1 MFDSVQQLLLKEF
14 QLGAVFMIVPSGS
27 GPSVSYGRVFLYM
40 SSVSSYLIGKIDSY
54 GAGGGPSAVAAS
66 AHSH

>member
-1 MFDSVQQLLLKEF
+1 MFGSVQQLLLKEF
-14 QLGAVFMIVPSGS
+14 QLGAEFMIVPSGS

-40 SSVSSYLIGKIDSY
+40 SSVSSYLIDSY